1 LTQARDN
8 SELSFADYQRSL
20 YRPGFDG
27 LRGIGFLMV
36 VTAHIPAVALFS
48 YLQGWTAVWVFFVIS
63 GYLVAMLLIR
73 EERGRGRI
81 AYGAFLIRRFFRILP
96 SYYIAIAI
104 YGLAVYSLPPLADE
118 YEPFMVRLPFYLA
131 LMPEYAHTS
140 DFTIF
145 VHSWIVGIELTG
157 FLEQGLTLH

>member
-1 LTQARDN
+1 MAAHGSTLLPQALDT
-8 SELSFADYQRSL
+8 SELSFADYQGSS

-73 EERGRGRI
+73 EERGYGRI
-81 AYGAFLIRRFFRILP
+81 AYGAFLIRRF
-96 SYYIAIAI
+96 
-104 YGLAVYSLPPLADE
+104 
-118 YEPFMVRLPFYLA
+118 
-131 LMPEYAHTS
+131 
-140 DFTIF
+140 
-145 VHSWIVGIELTG
+145 
-157 FLEQGLTLH
+157 

>member
-1 LTQARDN
+1 MPQARDN
-8 SELSFADYQRSL
+8 SELSFADYQQSL

-73 EERGRGRI
+73 EERGYGRI
-81 AYGAFLIRRFFRILP
+81 AYGAFLIRRFFRIVP
-96 SYYIAIAI
+96 SYYV
-104 YGLAVYSLPPLADE
+104 AVGSTASRFMPCRRSPTNTRRSWCGC
-118 YEPFMVRLPFYLA
+118 PFISR
-131 LMPEYAHTS
+131 
-140 DFTIF
+140 
-145 VHSWIVGIELTG
+145 
-157 FLEQGLTLH
+157 